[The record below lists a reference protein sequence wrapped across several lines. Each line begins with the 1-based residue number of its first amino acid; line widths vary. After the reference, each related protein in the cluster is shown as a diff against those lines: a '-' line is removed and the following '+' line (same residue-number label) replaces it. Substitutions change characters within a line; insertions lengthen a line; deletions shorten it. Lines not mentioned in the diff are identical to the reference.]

1 MKSKN
6 YLSYL
11 TWCAV
16 LFVLICICLCNF
28 SFLSYTVE
36 AKSRELD
43 GSIDKI
49 IEEVDESVDFL
60 PDRVIAVL
68 DKKFSS
74 PKGLTKN
81 KIENILNKVNYK
93 SIKDLSKVTL
103 NDSLVDYYEENTFR
117 QILQIDLKEK
127 SKKMS

>member
-1 MKSKN
+1 M
-6 YLSYL
+6 
-11 TWCAV
+11 
-16 LFVLICICLCNF
+16 ICICLCNF